1 MKKNGFTLIELI
13 SVIAVLSIVAVVM
26 IPKISTAFQ
35 TSYADQLEDVR
46 SEEYWATELFLYS
59 EYGKDIYVK
68 LLNGERVKVYLNTL
82 SNYGYIDKKIYNPL
96 ADNYFDIDKEYVILD
111 MNEIGLISYEFSF

>member
-13 SVIAVLSIVAVVM
+13 SVIALLSIVALVL
-26 IPKISTAFQ
+26 IPKISTAFK

-46 SEEYWATELFLYS
+46 IEVKNAAELYIYS
-59 EYGKDIYVK
+59 DNGNDVYKQLMNAEKVK
-68 LLNGERVKVYLNTL
+68 IYLNTL
-82 SNYGYIDKKIYNPL
+82 SNYGYIDSKIYNPI
-96 ADNYFDIDKEYVILD
+96 ADDYFNIDDEYIELS